1 MQRDKGA
8 KYNRDVLKDVIGQN
22 FAEKTRYKSISSAD
36 VPGSTR
42 GITKDAY
49 FYTNLKNKNEQQY
62 DQNDQDNYSL
72 MKEDELD
79 GLEPLED
86 IQQRPNNN
94 GFPFGSKANSNLQ
107 NNQHLIACWC
117 IIIISS
123 YVLL

>member
-22 FAEKTRYKSISSAD
+22 FAEKTRYKSVSSAD

-72 MKEDELD
+72 MKEAALD
-79 GLEPLED
+79 RLEPLED
-86 IQQRPNNN
+86 IQHRPNNN
-94 GFPFGSKANSNLQ
+94 GFPLASTAASKFH
-107 NNQHLIACWC
+107 NNQHLLICWC
-117 IIIISS
+117 LIIMSS